1 MSIGKEA
8 LSAAR
13 KTLEAVLSGK
23 PKPIISYSDPI
34 FMQKCGI
41 FVTIKKHGE
50 LRGCIGFIQGVEPLG
65 EAIQQ
70 MSVAAATQDG
80 RFPPVKFEELDD
92 IELEI
97 SVLTPLEEVKDI
109 SEIKL
114 GRDGLVLRRG
124 PCSGLLLPQV
134 PLEWNWDLDQFLHN
148 LCLKAGLES
157 GSHKLPDAR
166 LEKFSATIYSESK
179 KP

>member
-8 LSAAR
+8 LIAAR
-13 KTLEAVLSGK
+13 RTLEAVLAGK
-23 PKPIISYSDPI
+23 PKPEISYSDPI

-41 FVTIKKHGE
+41 FVTLKKHGD

-65 EAIQQ
+65 QAIQQ
-70 MSVAAATQDG
+70 MAIAAATQDS
-80 RFPPVKFEELDD
+80 RFSPVKLEELDD

-97 SVLTPLEEVKDI
+97 SVLTPLQDVKDI

-114 GRDGLVLRRG
+114 GRDGLILQRG
-124 PCSGLLLPQV
+124 AHSGLLLPQV
-134 PLEWNWDLDQFLHN
+134 PLEWNWNLDQFLHH
-148 LCLKAGLES
+148 LCLKAGLEP

-166 LEKFSATIYSESK
+166 LQKFSATIYSESEA
-179 KP
+179 